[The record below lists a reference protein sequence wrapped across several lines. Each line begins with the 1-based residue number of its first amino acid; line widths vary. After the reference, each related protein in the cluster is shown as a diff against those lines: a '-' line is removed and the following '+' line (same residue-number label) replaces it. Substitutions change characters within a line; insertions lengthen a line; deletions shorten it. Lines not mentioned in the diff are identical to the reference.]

1 MLLKGVNDDAET
13 LRHLFKRLAALRVK
27 PHYLFHIDPIE
38 GVSHFATGVERGL
51 EILEDFRY
59 TLSSLALPMFAIDL
73 PEGAGKV
80 VLTPDCRDADGR
92 YRSSVTGKY
101 IRHPLADLTDS
112 GE

>member
-1 MLLKGVNDDAET
+1 MLLKGVNDDPET
-13 LRHLFKRLAALRVK
+13 LRRLFKRLAALRVK
-27 PHYLFHIDPIE
+27 PHYLFHIDPVE

-80 VLTPDCRDADGR
+80 VLTPGCRDADGR